1 MLIIFSPTSIGTPV
15 DEIKPVKMYF
25 ISLVFF
31 IISIFGLY
39 ISIMAYRSYFLMG
52 NIVSFS
58 FPYASFILGWP
69 LLLSFSFITFMCGYQ
84 KKTQHVNQKLS
95 GLFSVIAISGIIF
108 SLIFS
113 FYIEYNLTSRGYVK
127 CYKKSIL
134 APTEYVISKDMCR
147 E

>member
-1 MLIIFSPTSIGTPV
+1 MLITFSPTSIGTPV

-25 ISLVFF
+25 ISLIFL
-31 IISIFGLY
+31 IIAVFGLY
-39 ISIMAYRSYFLMG
+39 ISTMAYRSYFLMD
-52 NIVSFS
+52 NMVSFS

-95 GLFSVIAISGIIF
+95 GFFSVIAISGIIF
-108 SLIFS
+108 SFIFS
-113 FYIEYNLTSRGYVK
+113 FYVEYNLTSQGYVK
-127 CYKKSIL
+127 CYKKSML
-134 APTEYVISKDMCR
+134 APTKYVISKDMC